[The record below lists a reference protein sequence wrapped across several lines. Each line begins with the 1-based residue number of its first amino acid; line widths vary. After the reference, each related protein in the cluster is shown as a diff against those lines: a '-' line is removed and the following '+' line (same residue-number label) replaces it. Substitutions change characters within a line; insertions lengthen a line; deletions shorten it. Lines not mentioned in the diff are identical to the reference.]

1 MATMPLI
8 TALPTTKG
16 AQADKLVTTALT
28 AKPDSIQRLRLS
40 FT

>member
-16 AQADKLVTTALT
+16 AQADKLEMTAPT
-28 AKPDSIQRLRLS
+28 AKPDNIQRLRLS

>member
-1 MATMPLI
+1 MPLI

-16 AQADKLVTTALT
+16 AQADKLATTALT

>member
-1 MATMPLI
+1 M

-16 AQADKLVTTALT
+16 AQADKLATMALA
-28 AKPDSIQRLRLS
+28 AKAESIQRLKLR

>member
-1 MATMPLI
+1 M

-16 AQADKLVTTALT
+16 AQADKLATKALM
-28 AKPDSIQRLRLS
+28 AKPESIQRLRLS

>member
-1 MATMPLI
+1 MATKPPM

-16 AQADKLVTTALT
+16 AQADKLAAKALAVKT
-28 AKPDSIQRLRLS
+28 ESIQRLKLR

>member
-1 MATMPLI
+1 M

-16 AQADKLVTTALT
+16 AQADKLATKLLA
-28 AKPDSIQRLRLS
+28 ARAENIQRLRLS